1 MRGGRVE
8 DTSGMDC
15 GDGNCQPLAGLGGF
29 CVRWWVWAE
38 RRARSKD
45 VSPTQP
51 DVQGSCQVVS
61 SGGSGASKASRP
73 SASVVMARYDEW
85 RAWRGRSNR

>member
-29 CVRWWVWAE
+29 CVRWWVLAE
-38 RRARSKD
+38 RPERSK
-45 VSPTQP
+45 TQ
-51 DVQGSCQVVS
+51 
-61 SGGSGASKASRP
+61 ALRN
-73 SASVVMARYDEW
+73 RTF
-85 RAWRGRSNR
+85 RAPAKS